1 MDRLAR
7 YQAQLQYTQT
17 EEEQGAEI
25 HRGRQFDGLDVVP
38 SVKESIAP
46 MEPNR
51 SGHTAWTLV
60 DRARES
66 IYSNVADP
74 CDVWCRLEVRVMPP
88 P

>member
-7 YQAQLQYTQT
+7 YQAQLQYTQI

-38 SVKESIAP
+38 SVKESTAS

-51 SGHTAWTLV
+51 SGHTAWPLV
-60 DRARES
+60 DRAREIFTATWPIPATLGEGS
-66 IYSNVADP
+66 
-74 CDVWCRLEVRVMPP
+74 R
-88 P
+88 